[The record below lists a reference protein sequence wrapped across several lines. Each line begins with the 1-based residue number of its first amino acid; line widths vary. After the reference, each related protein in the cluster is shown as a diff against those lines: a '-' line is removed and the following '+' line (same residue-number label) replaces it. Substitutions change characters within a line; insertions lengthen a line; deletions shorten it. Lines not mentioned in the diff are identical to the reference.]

1 MRIKKITAYIVAA
14 MLAVLFAGA
23 FAGCAKNSGN
33 VLEVGVR
40 SWIRNTDYAY
50 DVKNLEVG
58 EMVLQDKVPYR
69 NLSFLGRDYSLV
81 YEKTLIYPIGDTV
94 TDVYTD
100 RTTGNSFEMLE
111 SGEVYRASFA
121 KENGVK
127 ISLPGAEE
135 QQMQAALEPFVKE
148 LALPSQFTGWS
159 FELSQIGGLY
169 YAYWREKVGKT
180 PTGNYVSFV
189 LESDGTVK
197 EIGNA
202 AARRQDYSGIEQTDI
217 NMYDDEITKKLKSA
231 YSFSNCR
238 GNCKYKS
245 HTVSSEQLVKYKGET
260 YFLCRVSIDTLDK
273 SGKDYWSDSCELLV
287 KAK

>member
-1 MRIKKITAYIVAA
+1 MRIKKIAAYIAA
-14 MLAVLFAGA
+14 VMLAVLFAGA

-33 VLEVGVR
+33 VLEVGVG
-40 SWIRNTDYAY
+40 SWIRDTDYAY
-50 DVKNLEVG
+50 DVKNLEVE

-127 ISLPGAEE
+127 ISLSGAEE

-148 LALPSQFTGWS
+148 LALPSQLTGWS

-197 EIGNA
+197 EISNA
-202 AARRQDYSGIEQTDI
+202 AARGQDYSGIEQTDI

-238 GNCKYKS
+238 RNCKYKS
-245 HTVSSEQLVKYKGET
+245 HTVSSEQLVKYKGKT
-260 YFLCRVSIDTLDK
+260 YFLCRVSIDTVDK
-273 SGKDYWSDSCELLV
+273 SGKDYWGDSCELLV

>member
-1 MRIKKITAYIVAA
+1 
-14 MLAVLFAGA
+14 
-23 FAGCAKNSGN
+23 
-33 VLEVGVR
+33 
-40 SWIRNTDYAY
+40 
-50 DVKNLEVG
+50 
-58 EMVLQDKVPYR
+58 
-69 NLSFLGRDYSLV
+69 
-81 YEKTLIYPIGDTV
+81 
-94 TDVYTD
+94 
-100 RTTGNSFEMLE
+100 MLE

-148 LALPSQFTGWS
+148 LALPSQLTGWS

-197 EIGNA
+197 EISNA

-245 HTVSSEQLVKYKGET
+245 HTVSSEQLVKYKGKT
-260 YFLCRVSIDTLDK
+260 YFLCRVSIDTVDK

>member
-1 MRIKKITAYIVAA
+1 MRIKKIAAYIVAV

-33 VLEVGVR
+33 VLEVGVG
-40 SWIRNTDYAY
+40 SWIRDTDYAY
-50 DVKNLEVG
+50 DVKNLEVE
-58 EMVLQDKVPYR
+58 EMVLQDKMPYR

-100 RTTGNSFEMLE
+100 RATGNSFEMLE

-148 LALPSQFTGWS
+148 LALPSQLTGWS
-159 FELSQIGGLY
+159 FELNQIGGLY

-202 AARRQDYSGIEQTDI
+202 AARGQDYSGIEQTDI

-245 HTVSSEQLVKYKGET
+245 HTVSSEQLVKYKGKT
-260 YFLCRVSIDTLDK
+260 YFLCRVSIDTVDK
-273 SGKDYWSDSCELLV
+273 SGKDYWGDSCELLV

>member
-1 MRIKKITAYIVAA
+1 MRIKKITAYIAA
-14 MLAVLFAGA
+14 VMLAVLFAGT

-33 VLEVGVR
+33 VLEVGVG

-50 DVKNLEVG
+50 DVKNLEVE
-58 EMVLQDKVPYR
+58 EMVLQDKMPYR

-100 RTTGNSFEMLE
+100 RATGNSFEMLE

-197 EIGNA
+197 EISNA

-231 YSFSNCR
+231 YSFSNCC

-245 HTVSSEQLVKYKGET
+245 HTVSSEQLVKHKGET